1 MSLQAIRRELAR
13 LATVELQRGGRSG
26 VAYVENVGI
35 DLPAAAPGGPG
46 VLLVHRPMTVD
57 EWERMLREEVSLF
70 AEMQEADE
78 ANQC

>member
-1 MSLQAIRRELAR
+1 
-13 LATVELQRGGRSG
+13 
-26 VAYVENVGI
+26 
-35 DLPAAAPGGPG
+35 
-46 VLLVHRPMTVD
+46 MTVD

>member
-1 MSLQAIRRELAR
+1 M
-13 LATVELQRGGRSG
+13 
-26 VAYVENVGI
+26 AYVENVGI
-35 DLPAAAPGGPG
+35 HLPAAAPGGPG